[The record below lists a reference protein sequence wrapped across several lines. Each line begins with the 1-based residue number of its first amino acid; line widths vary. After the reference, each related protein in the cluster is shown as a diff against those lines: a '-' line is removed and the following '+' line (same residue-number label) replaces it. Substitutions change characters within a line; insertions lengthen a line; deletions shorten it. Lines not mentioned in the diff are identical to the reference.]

1 MYCQYYQ
8 AIVNIPY
15 THFITGILRS
25 QEHLVF
31 ERALDGKNSSIIE
44 FFVPDDSEEKFTS
57 IMQDFI
63 ELGYVF
69 SFEKKENRLKYES
82 L

>member
-8 AIVNIPY
+8 AIVNIPC

-44 FFVPDDSEEKFTS
+44 FFVPEDSEEKFIS

-63 ELGYVF
+63 KLGYVF
-69 SFEKKENRLKYES
+69 SFEKKENRLKYEY